1 MRTVAFFVFP
11 RMTTLDFV
19 GVYDAM
25 RRLSGVEL
33 RIIGTVAR
41 VVDEGGMVIEAEPYP
56 KLDGVDLLVVPGGL
70 GTRALE
76 EDEHCIAYLQSW
88 GRDRHIASVC
98 TGALLLG
105 RAGHLRGLRATTHF
119 ASYDRLAPFCAEV
132 VRDVRVVDAD
142 RVVTAG
148 AVSSSLDLGLHLV
161 KKHFGDEEAAR
172 IAKAMAHEPRS

>member
-1 MRTVAFFVFP
+1 MRSVAFFVFP

-19 GVYDAM
+19 GVYDAL
-25 RRLSGVEL
+25 RRLSGVSL
-33 RIIGTVAR
+33 RFIGPSGR
-41 VVDEGGMVIEAEPYP
+41 IVDEGGLTLEAEPYP

-88 GRDRHIASVC
+88 GKDRHIASVC

-105 RAGHLRGLRATTHF
+105 RAGHLQGLKATTHF
-119 ASYDRLAPFCAEV
+119 ASYERLAPYCAEV
-132 VRDVRVVDAD
+132 VRDARVVDAG

-161 KKHFGDEEAAR
+161 KKHWGDEEYAR
-172 IAKAMAHEPRS
+172 IGKAMHHELRT